1 MVTFKIVHL
10 KCPCEINLVHTVYIM
25 RSKGPQKGNIWKSLP
40 KMWSDKCPHS
50 LVPLSLW
57 SILKSRELP
66 HLSTFGSSS
75 RLAPY
80 HQKWQSIFMIFARF
94 ETFMHV
100 TLTHGQ
106 TGFPWWSWS
115 RWSSSPPS
123 PSQRGPP
130 RPTSPPSPRW
140 TVFDLI
146 MALISLLSSAT
157 DKTLSHLLLRK

>member
-80 HQKWQSIFMIFARF
+80 HQKWQSIFARF

-100 TLTHGQ
+100 TLTRGQ
-106 TGFPWWSWS
+106 KGFPWWSWS

-146 MALISLLSSAT
+146 MAVTSLLSSAT